1 MFPPRLLPLQQ
12 QCSSKSRLGALEL
25 LQASLLP
32 LPQLKSFSSSPC
44 PSRITASPYSP
55 SCSSRYSS
63 RYTTS
68 FSHHPSRAHIS
79 HKVCSPSFPNTPL
92 KSKST
97 AVQTWR
103 SPLPE
108 IHLPSLLS
116 IHLTLNIFSQKTF
129 LRPKPTAS
137 TLTTMERSQKQ
148 ASFRRLPS
156 VLITRLRSRS
166 TSPLRQRLTK

>member
-1 MFPPRLLPLQQ
+1 MFPTRLLPLQQ

-32 LPQLKSFSSSPC
+32 LPRLKSFSSLPY
-44 PSRITASPYSP
+44 PSRFTASPYLP

-63 RYTTS
+63 SYTTS
-68 FSHHPSRAHIS
+68 FSHHPSHAHTS
-79 HKVCSPSFPNTPL
+79 RKVCSPSFPSIPS

-108 IHLPSLLS
+108 LRLPSLLS
-116 IHLTLNIFSQKTF
+116 IHLTFNIFSQRLF
-129 LRPKPTAS
+129 LCPKPTAS
-137 TLTTMERSQKQ
+137 ILMAMERSQKQ

-156 VLITRLRSRS
+156 VLIT
-166 TSPLRQRLTK
+166 